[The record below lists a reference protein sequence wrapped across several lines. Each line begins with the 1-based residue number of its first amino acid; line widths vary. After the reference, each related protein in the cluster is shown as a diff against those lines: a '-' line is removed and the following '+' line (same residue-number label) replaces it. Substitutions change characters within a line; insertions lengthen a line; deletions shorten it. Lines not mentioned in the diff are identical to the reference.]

1 MYKNM
6 TNLQYIIQFLT
17 NATFACY
24 GGEGVDLTV
33 ENFNFRVSNDISKS
47 MYVRSSCI
55 TILNFYPNT
64 VFQTSMLQQISKK
77 GNRTNNNGT

>member
-1 MYKNM
+1 M

-33 ENFNFRVSNDISKS
+33 GE
-47 MYVRSSCI
+47 
-55 TILNFYPNT
+55 L
-64 VFQTSMLQQISKK
+64 
-77 GNRTNNNGT
+77 